1 MLTLEQ
7 IMNESIWVAK
17 MNGYRMS
24 GTYAEM
30 KPYAD
35 SEDCRDFDL
44 CAEQPEHLKD
54 FFDRYFA
61 HHGFITV
68 QDFYNQHYN
77 KPERQRRV
85 WTQEEIKN
93 LVQTNDKV
101 LYGALRQLY
110 ACQTADEIAEGTANH
125 RNGAGFNGIDAGI
138 MTSFCEFLNRTGF
151 LTVKQKAI
159 ARKKLVKYTRQLT
172 ILANA

>member
-24 GTYAEM
+24 GTYEEM

-54 FFDRYFA
+54 FYDKYFA

-77 KPERQRRV
+77 KPE
-85 WTQEEIKN
+85 K
-93 LVQTNDKV
+93 TNDKV

-125 RNGAGFNGIDAGI
+125 RNGAGFNGVDAGI

-159 ARKKLVKYTRQLT
+159 ARKKMVKYTRQLT

>member
-1 MLTLEQ
+1 MLTLDQ

-54 FFDRYFA
+54 FFDKYFA

-68 QDFYNQHYN
+68 QDFYNQHYM
-77 KPERQRRV
+77 
-85 WTQEEIKN
+85 
-93 LVQTNDKV
+93 LVV
-101 LYGALRQLY
+101 L
-110 ACQTADEIAEGTANH
+110 TD
-125 RNGAGFNGIDAGI
+125 
-138 MTSFCEFLNRTGF
+138 
-151 LTVKQKAI
+151 
-159 ARKKLVKYTRQLT
+159 
-172 ILANA
+172 